1 MHELAHDHSISVFP
15 SNAIYSMIPKNACS
29 TMRLSIGM
37 ANGAIAESGNWRW
50 IHLNN
55 KTFRPSLRELATA
68 SYTFAILRCPFARL
82 VSCFLDKFVS
92 RKPEAWHFHEL
103 SGEKVDLARLTFRN
117 FCVELAR
124 PQIKHSNIHWRP
136 QVDFLVYR
144 QYDELFCV
152 EEFGKAA
159 DVLREKIGLEIV
171 DSRHLVRHDSSH
183 YKLLPHTKSFA
194 DTEIWQI
201 EAIMLSG
208 MRPDPVSFYDSDLV
222 ELVSAAYV
230 EDLKLFHRLFSGKS
244 LMDRPEALELVAA
257 AS

>member
-1 MHELAHDHSISVFP
+1 MHELAHDHSIALFQ
-15 SNAIYSMIPKNACS
+15 SNSIYSMIPKNACS

-37 ANGAIAESGNWRW
+37 ANGAIGEPGNWHW
-50 IHLNN
+50 IHANN

-103 SGEKVDLARLTFRN
+103 SGETVELARLTFRN
-117 FCVELAR
+117 FCMEMSK

-144 QYDELFCV
+144 HYDQLFCV
-152 EEFGKAA
+152 EDFGAAA
-159 DVLREKIGLEIV
+159 DTLRDRIGLEIF

-183 YKLLPHTKSFA
+183 YKVLPHTKSFA

-208 MRPDPVSFYDSDLV
+208 MRPDPISFYDGDLV

-230 EDLKLFHRLFSGKS
+230 EDLKLFRSLFHGKS
-244 LMDRPEALELVAA
+244 LMDQPEARDLAA
-257 AS
+257 IAS